1 MSNEYIPSE
10 INRLKKTLYAGVV
23 IKLTQWLSSVMSGE
37 SHSLTTLQGQV
48 D

>member
-1 MSNEYIPSE
+1 MSSEYKPIE

-37 SHSLTTLQGQV
+37 SHSLTTLLGQV